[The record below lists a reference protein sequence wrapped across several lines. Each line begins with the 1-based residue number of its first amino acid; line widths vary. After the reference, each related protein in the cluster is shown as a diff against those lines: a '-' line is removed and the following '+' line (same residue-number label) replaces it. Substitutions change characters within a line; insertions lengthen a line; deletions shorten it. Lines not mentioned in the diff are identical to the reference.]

1 MESNINTTSVAP
13 VEAQTPGQINAA
25 FEASFTGEA
34 KPSLDTPVVENSIT
48 AHVEDG
54 KIVEDF
60 FTKAVPDPQKA
71 DPIFKEEIPEEQ
83 KPSSELKPKEAGM
96 KVEIFL
102 QARNA
107 LQSYVLAGIAKSKN
121 PEKYK
126 LDEEQLSMLA
136 EVYAPYAEQYGGN
149 IPNWVMIL
157 VAEAMTTGKLIFS
170 AIDERRTNTQN
181 QRLVQSPAVQ
191 NVFKTAVEEPAER
204 KKYVIDENG
213 YYVGSAKTNA
223 YIKKAERTEKASLTD
238 IELIVRDTGIDI
250 VRKAFPE
257 MDLTKYEQQG

>member
-1 MESNINTTSVAP
+1 MESNINTTSVAS
-13 VEAQTPGQINAA
+13 VEPQTPEQSNAA
-25 FEASFTGEA
+25 FEASFTGDA
-34 KPSLDTPVVENSIT
+34 KPSLDTPPPAEAAAQSSEAATV
-48 AHVEDG
+48 G
-54 KIVEDF
+54 
-60 FTKAVPDPQKA
+60 DPFVNVQAEPEKRA
-71 DPIFKEEIPEEQ
+71 EPIFKEETPAEQ
-83 KPSSELKPKEAGM
+83 KSTPELKPKEAGM

-126 LDEEQLSMLA
+126 LDEEQLNMLA

-157 VAEAMTTGKLIFS
+157 VAEAMTTGKLIFA
-170 AIDERRTNTQN
+170 AIDERRTNNQN

-191 NVFKTAVEEPAER
+191 NVFKTATEEPAER

-223 YIKKAERTEKASLTD
+223 YIKKAERTEKASLAD
-238 IELIVRDTGIDI
+238 IELIVRDSGIDI